1 MSSTTLDPNL
11 ADALKAQLDEFND
24 LSIDDIQRR
33 MQWVWKQMLNATR
46 EIERIETE
54 LREVHASLDPAWD
67 LAYERSMLSQDKRLN
82 ARFHESV
89 ANNHCR
95 EQLTLVAGLDAQKR
109 ITSRWLSTLNS
120 IHHGLQSH
128 GANVRALT

>member
-1 MSSTTLDPNL
+1 MLDPNI
-11 ADALKAQLDEFND
+11 ADALKEQLAQFND
-24 LSIDDIQRR
+24 LSIDDIQLR
-33 MQWVWKQMLNATR
+33 MQWTWRKMLEATR
-46 EIERIETE
+46 EIVRIETE
-54 LREVHASLDPAWD
+54 LRDVHASLDPQWD

-82 ARFHESV
+82 AKFHETV

-95 EQLTLVAGLDAQKR
+95 ALLTLVAGLEAQKR

-128 GANVRALT
+128 GANVRALG